1 MAVHLYNVKS
11 FLLQIEASRRDVATQ
26 TDMEVRPML
35 YNIGR
40 GGRAPGAAPDVVPGL
55 PPRGRARAVAAC
67 RAASEAFHRI
77 MDS

>member
-26 TDMEVRPML
+26 TDMEIRPML

-40 GGRAPGAAPDVVPGL
+40 GGRAPGAAPDVVPAL

-67 RAASEAFHRI
+67 RAASAAFHRI